1 MEVSEKTRRQ
11 LVFFGITPESA
22 AQIRYNLFDLI
33 DEMVIA
39 SNGSYSWNDI
49 YNMPIW
55 LRSFTYNKMKARV
68 EKQTAQTS
76 STTNK
81 KTLVNPDGTINK
93 EAFKEANNNMKGKI
107 NYK

>member
-1 MEVSEKTRRQ
+1 MGLFNQIHEI
-11 LVFFGITPESA
+11 VFHSKGA
-22 AQIRYNLFDLI
+22 
-33 DEMVIA
+33 
-39 SNGSYSWNDI
+39 YSWDII

-81 KTLVNPDGTINK
+81 TTLVNPDGTINK
-93 EAFKEANNNMKGKI
+93 EAFKEANDNMKGKVS
-107 NYK
+107 YK